1 MKKKLYRSMCI
12 VACGTILLTAVVS
25 LLIFYGLI
33 ETQIKETIRNECY
46 LVAAGLNDTADE
58 KAYFDELAK
67 PLPETGRLSVI
78 AADGTVLYDSVADSS
93 SMENHAGRQEVQEA
107 LENGSGESSRYS
119 DTLLQQTLYVARR
132 LTDGTV
138 LRISVSRATAGMLAL
153 GMLQPML
160 VVLVAEKRSALDN
173 AVLAVWKVVSALF
186 SVP

>member
-67 PLPETGRLSVI
+67 PLPETGRLSRNR
-78 AADGTVLYDSVADSS
+78 G
-93 SMENHAGRQEVQEA
+93 GRYRFIRFGCGQLQY
-107 LENGSGESSRYS
+107 GEP
-119 DTLLQQTLYVARR
+119 RR
-132 LTDGTV
+132 
-138 LRISVSRATAGMLAL
+138 
-153 GMLQPML
+153 P
-160 VVLVAEKRSALDN
+160 
-173 AVLAVWKVVSALF
+173 
-186 SVP
+186 

>member
-1 MKKKLYRSMCI
+1 MKKKLYRSMCT

-93 SMENHAGRQEVQEA
+93 SMENHADRDEIKEA
-107 LENGSGESSRYS
+107 LESGEGTAQRRSF
-119 DTLLQQTLYVARR
+119 TLGQSTYYCAVRPCKTETSFVSVIMLRASFPCFFPFFR
-132 LTDGTV
+132 L
-138 LRISVSRATAGMLAL
+138 
-153 GMLQPML
+153 
-160 VVLVAEKRSALDN
+160 
-173 AVLAVWKVVSALF
+173 F
-186 SVP
+186 CC